1 MDTTR
6 TNSNRS
12 GVLIMRNKE
21 LQVGGKHYTEMKIQ
35 PIEYI
40 TQNKLSYSEGNVIK
54 YVSRWRKKGGVEDLR
69 KAKHYIEM
77 LIEEANSGNI

>member
-6 TNSNRS
+6 TNGTGS
-12 GVLIMRNKE
+12 GVLNMRNKE
-21 LQVGGKHYTEMKIQ
+21 IQVGGKHYREMKIQ